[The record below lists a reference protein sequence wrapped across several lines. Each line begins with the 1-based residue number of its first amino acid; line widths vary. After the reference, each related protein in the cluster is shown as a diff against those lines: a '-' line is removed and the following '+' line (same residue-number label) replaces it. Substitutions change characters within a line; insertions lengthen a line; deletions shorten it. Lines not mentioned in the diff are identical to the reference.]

1 MNHHVI
7 HTYEE
12 LKALDPHTAIVL
24 GTGLVT
30 VAAGA
35 TGYIN
40 VQALLPAVV
49 LATGEQVREA
59 RESLK
64 AILRQ
69 EQ

>member
-12 LKALDPHTAIVL
+12 LEALDPHTAIVL

-30 VAAGA
+30 VAAGV
-35 TGYIN
+35 TGHFN

-49 LATGEQVREA
+49 LTTGNQVREA
-59 RESLK
+59 RETLK
-64 AILRQ
+64 AVLRQ